1 MKRVIRKFKLYTS
14 GLCPFLEALGFS
26 KKLAKTDQPV
36 LGNKFQRATGVLEN
50 KSFPL
55 VIAFSLKTGL
65 HF

>member
-1 MKRVIRKFKLYTS
+1 MKRVICKFKLYTS
-14 GLCPFLEALGFS
+14 GLCPFLKALGFS

-36 LGNKFQRATGVLEN
+36 LENKVQRATGVLEN

>member
-1 MKRVIRKFKLYTS
+1 MKGVICKFKLYTS
-14 GLCPFLEALGFS
+14 GLCPFLKALGFS
-26 KKLAKTDQPV
+26 KKLAKTDQPI
-36 LGNKFQRATGVLEN
+36 KRATRVLEN